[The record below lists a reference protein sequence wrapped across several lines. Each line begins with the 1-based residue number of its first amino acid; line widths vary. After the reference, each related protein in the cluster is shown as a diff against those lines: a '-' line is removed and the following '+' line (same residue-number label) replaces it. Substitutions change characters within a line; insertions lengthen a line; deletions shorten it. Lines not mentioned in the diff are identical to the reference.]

1 MLGVVLSSFLGNMSH
16 LNLTEQG
23 RLRVIPILPMRKLR
37 LREGQ

>member
-1 MLGVVLSSFLGNMSH
+1 MLSFFLGNMSH
-16 LNLTEQG
+16 LNLDPTEQG